1 MLGRIV
7 SMLLTPLSEHPNK
20 LLASIYLLKVSKRNT
35 RIKCE
40 ILSKLTIKTPKQ
52 RQWRRFGIFIVN
64 FEQVITGWVDKVLAN
79 KTKGTI
85 SIY

>member
-1 MLGRIV
+1 MFGRIV
-7 SMLLTPLSEHPNK
+7 SMLLTPLSEQPNK
-20 LLASIYLLKVSKRNT
+20 LLASIYLFKVNKRNT
-35 RIKCE
+35 RIKRE

-52 RQWRRFGIFIVN
+52 RQWRSLGVFIVN
-64 FEQVITGWVDKVLAN
+64 FEQVIAGWVEKILAN